1 MSHAGMAGEMDRAR
15 AFVYFSLLVYFGLR
29 IRASTSKFYEG
40 RLSTSSETR
49 HAGYLRYPSFTVCP
63 IMSSNWSGG
72 AGGVLGGSA
81 NDVDYRVVHL
91 LLWLGCVV

>member
-1 MSHAGMAGEMDRAR
+1 MAGEVDRAR

-72 AGGVLGGSA
+72 ANLNGVLGGGA
-81 NDVDYRVVHL
+81 DDVDYRVVHL
-91 LLWLGCVV
+91 L